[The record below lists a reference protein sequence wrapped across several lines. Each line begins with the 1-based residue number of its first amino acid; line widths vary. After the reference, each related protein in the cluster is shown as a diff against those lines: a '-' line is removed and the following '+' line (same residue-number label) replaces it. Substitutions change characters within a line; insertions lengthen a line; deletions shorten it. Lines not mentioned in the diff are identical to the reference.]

1 MEELIQKSI
10 KKYTSVFKRILMM
23 LLLALA
29 IQGLVYAQ
37 SGHVMNGVSAIDEAM
52 GGAGSAVPLDA
63 SSAMHWNPS
72 GIAWMPSSQFDAS
85 LQLMF
90 PKTNLISSVNPSAF
104 GDGFP
109 QQRISG
115 NTSSTAGPFPIPSLG
130 LVMKP
135 HNSNFSYGVN
145 VCAIG
150 GFGVDYKSEQT
161 NPLTTPQPPGGM
173 GFGAINSQL
182 MMIQLAP
189 TVAYKLT
196 DHISLGIAPLFNFS
210 SLKVNPFPATNPN
223 DANGNGYP
231 SYPNGPTA
239 SAFGFGFNAGVM
251 LHDILPGVHFGV
263 GYRST
268 QRFDRLKF
276 KSNDEMGNPIDFRF
290 KMDCPQMLT
299 VGVGY
304 TGTDRLVLA
313 ADFRYIDYGHT
324 RGFKESGFTST
335 GAVAGFGWRS
345 IAVLAAGI
353 QYNVTDRMPIRL
365 GYAYNQN
372 PIRNQDSFYNVAAP
386 AVVQNHLGA
395 GLSYKISPMLT
406 GTLGFQYGFKNKVKG
421 NWMTINPQN
430 GQTVPVSGTEVQ
442 NELSTSI
449 LLVGITINPR

>member
-1 MEELIQKSI
+1 MKELIRKSI
-10 KKYTSVFKRILMM
+10 KSIFQILF
-23 LLLALA
+23 LSFCLTGLAF
-29 IQGLVYAQ
+29 GQ
-37 SGHVMNGVSAIDEAM
+37 SGDVMNGVSAIDEAM

-72 GIAWMPSSQFDAS
+72 GIAWLPSSQFDAS

-90 PKTNLISSVNPSAF
+90 PKTNLISSVNAGAF
-104 GDGFP
+104 QQGFP
-109 QQRISG
+109 QQNMVG

-130 LVMKP
+130 MVFKP
-135 HNSNFSYGVN
+135 KNSNLSYGLGL
-145 VCAIG
+145 CAIG
-150 GFGVDYKSEQT
+150 GFGVDYKSQQT
-161 NPLTTPQPPGGM
+161 NPLTTPQPPNGM

-182 MMIQLAP
+182 MLMQFAP
-189 TVAYKLT
+189 TVAYKIT
-196 DHISLGIAPLFNFS
+196 NNISLGVAPLFNFS
-210 SLKVNPFPATNPN
+210 SLEVNPFPATNPN

-239 SAFGFGFNAGVM
+239 SAFGFGFNVGATV
-251 LHDILPGVHFGV
+251 HDLLPGIHFGV

-268 QRFDRLKF
+268 QRFNRLNF
-276 KSNDEMGNPIDFRF
+276 KSHDETGAPIDFSF

-299 VGVGY
+299 IGAGY

-324 RGFKESGFTST
+324 RGFEKSGFTST
-335 GAVAGFGWRS
+335 GAVAGFGWKS
-345 IAVLAAGI
+345 IIVLAAGI
-353 QYNVTDRMPIRL
+353 QYKVTDRLPVRL
-365 GYAYNQN
+365 GYAFNEN
-372 PIRNQDSFYNVAAP
+372 PVRNQDSFYNVAAP
-386 AVVQNHLGA
+386 AVVQHHLGA

-421 NWMTINPQN
+421 TWMTMNPSN
-430 GQTVPVSGTEVQ
+430 GQTVPVPGTEVQ

>member
-1 MEELIQKSI
+1 MKELLQKSN
-10 KKYTSVFKRILMM
+10 KKNRQLLELFLILFFI
-23 LLLALA
+23 LS
-29 IQGLVYAQ
+29 IQDIAFSQ
-37 SGHVMNGVSAIDEAM
+37 SGHVMNGVSAVDEAM

-72 GIAWMPSSQFDAS
+72 GIAWLPSSQFDAS

-90 PKTNLISSVNPSAF
+90 PNTNLISSVDAGAF
-104 GDGFP
+104 QQGFP
-109 QQRISG
+109 QQSLYG
-115 NTSSTAGPFPIPSLG
+115 NTSSSAGPFPIPSLG

-135 HNSNFSYGVN
+135 ENSNLSYGLSI
-145 VCAIG
+145 CAIG
-150 GFGVDYKSEQT
+150 GFGVDYKSEIT
-161 NPLTTPQPPGGM
+161 NPLTTPQPPSGM

-182 MMIQLAP
+182 MMIQVAP
-189 TVAYKLT
+189 TVAYKIT
-196 DHISLGIAPLFNFS
+196 DHISLGIAPLFNLS
-210 SLKVNPFPATNPN
+210 SLEVNPFPATNPD

-268 QRFDRLKF
+268 QRFDPLKF
-276 KSNDEMGNPIDFRF
+276 NSKDEMGNPRSFSF

-299 VGVGY
+299 LGTGY
-304 TGTDRLVLA
+304 TGTDRLVVA

-324 RGFKESGFTST
+324 RGFKESGFTHT
-335 GAVAGFGWRS
+335 GAVAGFGWKS
-345 IAVLAAGI
+345 IVVLAAGI
-353 QYNVTDRMPIRL
+353 QYDLTDKLPVRL
-365 GYAYNQN
+365 GYAFNTN
-372 PIRNQDSFYNVAAP
+372 PVRNQDSFYNVAAP

-395 GLSYKISPMLT
+395 GLSYKISQILT

-421 NWMTINPQN
+421 TWMTMSPS
-430 GQTVPVSGTEVQ
+430 GQAVPVPGTGVQ

-449 LLVGITINPR
+449 LLIGISIHPQ